1 MEGEEYGQP
10 KKIRIGQRPI
20 FEKRVLT
27 PLARKMSKNVCHSA
41 RNSRFPFFLTFWE
54 QLEFPVCFSFHVFG
68 CGFIFPMDGRSFL

>member
-10 KKIRIGQRPI
+10 KIRIGQRPI
-20 FEKRVLT
+20 FENRVLT
-27 PLARKMSKNVCHSA
+27 SLARKIPKNVGHSA
-41 RNSRFPFFLTFWE
+41 GHSRFSVFLTFWE